1 LILVRGGTLRL
12 KIFPRGSRMGT
23 LIITEKPKVSRRI
36 AYALSDSCR
45 TRRVGRVSYYE
56 LRVNGETIY
65 VASAAGHLYSLR
77 EKKSSRSY
85 PVFDVEWAP
94 LYEIEKG
101 KGYTRAYIRLLEEL
115 SKKVDRFIIATD
127 YDIEGEL
134 LGYNALRFA
143 CSATSAR
150 RMRFSALTRVDILRA
165 YRDLA
170 EVDLLLVKA
179 GEARHIMDWYW
190 GINTSRALTDA
201 VKKSSKRFITF
212 SAGRV
217 QTPALAILVQRER
230 EIASFKPEKFWV
242 LSASLLAERSR
253 IKAAHAEG
261 RIKERSRAE
270 ALYSRLKDAK
280 EARVMKLERRE
291 VEQRPPPP
299 FDLGT
304 LQGEAYRHLRLSPK
318 QCQDLAQNLY
328 ESGYISYPRTSS
340 QKLPPT
346 IGYRRIIQELA
357 ANPDFR
363 EAAEGLLKREK
374 LRPRQGG
381 KDDPAH
387 PAIYPTGAMPKKLP
401 AGEAKL
407 YELIVRRFL
416 ACFAEPCRRLVL
428 DAEVDIEGE
437 SFRFTLQ
444 STLEPGWRS
453 IYPYGRPE
461 EHRLPELER
470 GDALKVER
478 VALEE
483 GETEP
488 PRRYNPAT
496 LVAELERRGLG
507 TKATRADIVDTL
519 YRREY
524 ITGVQI
530 RVTPIGMSVI
540 EALEKHV
547 PEIISEELTRRF
559 EEKLEKI
566 QSGEEDPEKT
576 LAEARAELER
586 IIEEFKKHLSEIGSR
601 LSDAVETKRSSEVVG
616 ECPECGGKLR
626 IVRSRKTGKR
636 FIGCEGYPQCSV
648 SFPLLQRG
656 RIEPTDRK
664 CECGLPM
671 ISIGTGKNRTLRC
684 IDIKCGKRIK
694 AAGKA

>member
-1 LILVRGGTLRL
+1 
-12 KIFPRGSRMGT
+12 MGT

-36 AYALSDSCR
+36 AYALSKECR
-45 TRRVGRVSYYE
+45 SRRVGRVSYYE
-56 LRVNGETIY
+56 LRVNGETVY
-65 VASAAGHLYSLR
+65 VASAAGHLYSLKER
-77 EKKSSRSY
+77 KSSRSY

-115 SKKVDRFIIATD
+115 AKRVERFIIATD

-143 CSATSAR
+143 CSASSAK
-150 RMRFSALTRVDILRA
+150 RMRFSALTKVDILKA

-179 GEARHIMDWYW
+179 GETRHIMDWYW

-201 VKKSSKRFITF
+201 VKRCSNRFITF

-230 EIASFKPEKFWV
+230 EIASFTPEKFWT
-242 LSASLLAERSR
+242 LSAVLLDGRSR
-253 IKAAHAEG
+253 IKAAHVEG
-261 RIKERSRAE
+261 RIRERSRAQE
-270 ALYSRLKDAK
+270 LHERLKKAK
-280 EARVMKLERRE
+280 KARVVRAEYRE
-291 VEQRPPPP
+291 VEQLPPPP

-304 LQGEAYRHLRLSPK
+304 LQSEAYRHLRLSPK

-346 IGYRRIIQELA
+346 IGYRRIIQELEK
-357 ANPDFR
+357 NPEFR
-363 EAAEGLLKREK
+363 ELAGELLGMEK

-381 KDDPAH
+381 KEDPAH
-387 PAIYPTGAMPKKLP
+387 PAIYPTGTKPKKLP
-401 AGEAKL
+401 EREAKL

-416 ACFAEPCRRLVL
+416 ACFAGACRRRVL
-428 DAEVDIEGE
+428 EGEVEIEGE
-437 SFRFTLQ
+437 RFRFALA
-444 STLEPGWRS
+444 STLEQGWRRF
-453 IYPYGRPE
+453 YPYGAPE
-461 EHRLPELER
+461 EHRIPEIEPGDVLEV
-470 GDALKVER
+470 KEV
-478 VALEE
+478 VLEE

-507 TKATRADIVDTL
+507 TKATRAEVVDTL

-540 EALEKHV
+540 EALERHV

-559 EEKLEKI
+559 EQKI
-566 QSGEEDPEKT
+566 ERIQRGEEDPEKT

-586 IIEEFKKHLSEIGSR
+586 IIGEFKRHLGDIGRKLSE
-601 LSDAVETKRSSEVVG
+601 AVESKRSSEVVG
-616 ECPECGGKLR
+616 RCPRCGRKLR
-626 IVRSRKTGKR
+626 IIRSKKTGKR
-636 FIGCEGYPQCSV
+636 FIGCEGYPECST

-656 RIEPTDRK
+656 RIEPTDRT
-664 CECGLPM
+664 CESCGLPM
-671 ISIGTGKNRTLRC
+671 VSVGTGKRRTLRC
-684 IDIKCGKRIK
+684 IDINCGKRVK
-694 AAGKA
+694 AEDGR